1 MTPADLLAYAMVAL
15 FGVAPVVVSAFL
27 IRLRDRERMAFW
39 GKAAREAGL
48 SAIEPRSGLLEARSG
63 PLEVRIRA
71 YQSEHTAGTRV
82 EVWGPRLAAGLTLRP
97 EGEGTILG
105 RRDRKEIEIGDE
117 DFDQAVSVHG
127 PSALALALLDSDMRR
142 AVASL
147 MRGRLG
153 LPGHRRFWA
162 SGRLE
167 HGVLRIDLPEEVRP
181 RQSHYSAA
189 ELLPAGEAQ
198 VESRQMLPA
207 VLRASLDLAG
217 RLALPEHLAERLAS
231 NLRAE
236 PEAGV
241 RRKTLAVLLGEF
253 PEAAATEPAARASLL
268 DPDADVRL
276 HAAVALGKDGRG
288 VLLAL
293 AGGEGA
299 EDATNARAVAA
310 LGTSLTLADPQDLL
324 RRALRTRRLRTAKAC
339 LSLLGRL
346 GGAEAAQTLA
356 KVLLVEKHELGEA
369 AAQAL
374 AATADPQAEPSL
386 LRALAEGPAE
396 VKHAAAAALGQVG
409 TRDAVL
415 PLRAAERDGALR
427 SAARQAI
434 AEIHSRLAGAEQGQ
448 LSLAEGEAG
457 RLSMV
462 EGESGRLS
470 LTGGLDEGPAH
481 SRPTG

>member
-27 IRLRDRERMAFW
+27 IRLRDRERMEFW
-39 GKAAREAGL
+39 GKAARDAGL
-48 SAIEPRSGLLEARSG
+48 SAIEPRHGLLEARSG
-63 PLEVRIRA
+63 PLEVRIRP
-71 YQSEHTAGTRV
+71 YQSEDTAGTRV
-82 EVWGPRLAAGLTLRP
+82 EIWGPRLAAGLTLRP

-117 DFDQAVSVHG
+117 AFDKGVSVHG
-127 PSALALALLDSDMRR
+127 PTALALALLDSDIRR

-147 MRGRLG
+147 MRGRLD
-153 LPGHRRFWA
+153 LPGHRPFWV
-162 SGRLE
+162 SGRFE
-167 HGVLRIDLPEEVRP
+167 HGVLRIDLPEVVRP
-181 RQSHYSAA
+181 RQSHYGAA
-189 ELLPAGEAQ
+189 ELFPAREPQ
-198 VESRQMLPA
+198 VESRQSLPA

-217 RLALPEHLAERLAS
+217 RLALPQHLAERLAS
-231 NLRAE
+231 NLKAE
-236 PEAGV
+236 PEGGV
-241 RRKTLAVLLGEF
+241 RRRTLAVLLREF
-253 PEAAATEPAARASLL
+253 PEAAATEAAARASLE

-276 HAAVALGKDGRG
+276 QAAVALGKDGHD
-288 VLLAL
+288 VLLRL

-299 EDATNARAVAA
+299 ADATNARAVAA
-310 LGTSLTLADPQDLL
+310 LGASLTLAEAQDLL
-324 RRALRTRRLRTAKAC
+324 RRALRTRRLLTAKAC

-374 AATADPQAEPSL
+374 AATADPAAEAAL
-386 LRALAEGPAE
+386 LRALAEGPTE
-396 VKHAAAAALGQVG
+396 VKRAAAAALGQVG
-409 TRDAVL
+409 TRDSVL
-415 PLRAAERDGALR
+415 PLRSAERDGELR

-457 RLSMV
+457 RLSLA
-462 EGESGRLS
+462 EGETGRLS
-470 LTGGLDEGPAH
+470 LTEGKPGGVR
-481 SRPTG
+481 S